1 MQTIKSLNGLLV
13 KINWNKPFNVWDC
26 KRDYLGGNKVDFGS
40 IVLEKNFYYLV
51 NLFKNNVELV
61 KNVYAHK
68 ITFSSF
74 KSLKY
79 H

>member
-1 MQTIKSLNGLLV
+1 MQTIKFWNGLWV

-51 NLFKNNVELV
+51 NRFKNSVEVL
-61 KNVYAHK
+61 KNVYAHN
-68 ITFSSF
+68 IA
-74 KSLKY
+74 LN
-79 H
+79 